1 MTCNVVL
8 SASSHLLLSLSAAD
22 KNCTRQAG
30 GWTGAVAD
38 ETHCWRFWFFQFY
51 AVFYSYC
58 RVYRVLACS
67 RDFDFRQN
75 KKCKLTSVSCDIV
88 RISSENCKLVAYV
101 GMWFW
106 KVLANSLYP
115 LPCFLCFFWH
125 SEWILLLF
133 ALISCWTECTIVF
146 LAFLV
151 MRQLV
156 WKDSSRSVKSAE
168 SCAIFNF
175 FCVRWRQIQ
184 SFRKLEAQVDAY
196 YYPLRTFEEKFDFF
210 YYLLSFLH
218 IIQTGVLLW
227 MLRVQ
232 VQADW

>member
-8 SASSHLLLSLSAAD
+8 SASSHLLLFLSAAD

-38 ETHCWRFWFFQFY
+38 ETHCWRFCFFQFY
-51 AVFYSYC
+51 AVFFYSYC

-88 RISSENCKLVAYV
+88 RISSENCKLVARV
-101 GMWFW
+101 GMRFCFERSWQTLCTRFPVYEAC
-106 KVLANSLYP
+106 KYFLV
-115 LPCFLCFFWH
+115 CFLWH
-125 SEWILLLF
+125 SEWILLC

-168 SCAIFNF
+168 SCEIFHF
-175 FCVRWRQIQ
+175 FVFVEDR
-184 SFRKLEAQVDAY
+184 FKVY
-196 YYPLRTFEEKFDFF
+196 
-210 YYLLSFLH
+210 
-218 IIQTGVLLW
+218 V
-227 MLRVQ
+227 
-232 VQADW
+232 